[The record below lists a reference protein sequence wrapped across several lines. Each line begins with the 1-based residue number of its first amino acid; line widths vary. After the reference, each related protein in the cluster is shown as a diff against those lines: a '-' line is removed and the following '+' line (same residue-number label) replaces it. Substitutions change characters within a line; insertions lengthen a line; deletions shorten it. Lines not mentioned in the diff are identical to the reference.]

1 MLEWYRSL
9 KYDVSIQ
16 DHAQT
21 VEASRGLK
29 QGCLIAP
36 LPWSLVTGRLLY
48 RLALVTDVTWASQN
62 VTMLPLRLITSR
74 ICRRQRN
81 FSASCSSYCYSLG
94 WSEILQICSTF
105 QVQRWIRE
113 TLVTATHLPV
123 PRRTT
128 FPIRTDSGRLFE
140 FPVVDSHTYLG
151 TKISYQDPQLQT
163 LMYRMGLA
171 KVEWSRLRKLVCS
184 RHGLFKQDRLRI
196 WYSSIPPTLM
206 YGLAAT
212 GLPAAGGRQI
222 RALYMRHL
230 RAILRCSAH
239 LSHTSNRE
247 VLAQAKL
254 PDICALL
261 EKEMIRLAQNAQQ
274 LAW

>member
-1 MLEWYRSL
+1 
-9 KYDVSIQ
+9 
-16 DHAQT
+16 
-21 VEASRGLK
+21 
-29 QGCLIAP
+29 
-36 LPWSLVTGRLLY
+36 
-48 RLALVTDVTWASQN
+48 
-62 VTMLPLRLITSR
+62 MLPLRLITSR
-74 ICRRQRN
+74 ICRRQTI

-94 WSEILQICSTF
+94 VWDGQKYSKSAVLFRFKGGFAKRWLRQHICQCPDGPHF
-105 QVQRWIRE
+105 R
-113 TLVTATHLPV
+113 
-123 PRRTT
+123 
-128 FPIRTDSGRLFE
+128 IRTDSGRLFE

-230 RAILRCSAH
+230 RAILRRSAH

-261 EKEMIRLAQNAQQ
+261 EKEMIRLAQNVQQ
-274 LAW
+274 LAQKESLMVTAALQKHMQFVRNMLQPGCLAVDSTDPHTCGQRGSV